1 MRQDSVAEVLLRGL
15 NADERERV
23 VTRLAQAA
31 QDERAAAEAGNPRP
45 FPGHAPRA
53 GQLVQGAGR
62 AVAGGCL
69 PRPHCARQLTGAG

>member
-31 QDERAAAEAGNPRP
+31 QNERAAAEAGNPRS
-45 FPGHAPRA
+45 FPGPAPRPA
-53 GQLVQGAGR
+53 SSSSKPGEL
-62 AVAGGCL
+62 
-69 PRPHCARQLTGAG
+69 